1 MHNWGKLIEP
11 LKGESSDKSRE
22 SDRNLKKML
31 PFLDDEQLEELARKI
46 QDNNGEYK
54 GLRLEALLPFLDD
67 DYVDQLFLSRLE
79 KGEDAC
85 SFAPFVS
92 DEVFDEMVKGC
103 IAGRISVNLT
113 KYLPFMDDDTIELI
127 AEKVSEGNDFC
138 GVKMASLMPFMDDDV
153 IDKLLLERM
162 HSGEDYIFMLPFASD
177 EVLHRIVEEYVEE
190 KSHIDI
196 NPFLPF
202 LEDEDIKRLFQYE
215 MNKKD

>member
-1 MHNWGKLIEP
+1 MNNWGKITESI
-11 LKGESSDKSRE
+11 KGESSDKSKD
-22 SDRNLKKML
+22 SNNNLKKML

-54 GLRLEALLPFLDD
+54 GLRLEVLLPFLDD
-67 DYVDQLFLSRLE
+67 AYIDQLFLSQLE

-92 DEVFDEMVKGC
+92 DEVFNEMIKGC
-103 IAGRISVNLT
+103 IDGRISVNLT
-113 KYLPFMDDDTIELI
+113 KYLPFMDDDTIELL
-127 AEKVSEGNDFC
+127 AEKVSDEGEFC

-153 IDKLLLERM
+153 IDKLLFERI
-162 HSGEDYIFMLPFASD
+162 HSGDDYIFMLPFASD
-177 EVLHRIVEEYVEE
+177 EILHRIIEEYAEG

-215 MNKKD
+215 MNKRD